1 MYHSKTV
8 ETLVGLFIL
17 IGLSALLV
25 LALRISNLSEL
36 SLLGDAGYRVRA
48 KFENIGGL
56 KIRAPVK
63 MGGVVIGRVS
73 AIGLDPS
80 SYEAVAILT
89 IEKNYKNLP
98 EDTSANIYTTGLL
111 GEQYVSLEPGGEET
125 FLKEGDEITLTQSAV
140 VLERVLGQFLYNKAS
155 GDGQQ

>member
-17 IGLSALLV
+17 VGLSALLV
-25 LALRISNLSEL
+25 LALRISNLGEL
-36 SLLGDAGYRVRA
+36 SLLGDSGYRVRA

-73 AIGLDPS
+73 VIGLDPS
-80 SYEAVAILT
+80 TYEAVATLS
-89 IEKNYKNLP
+89 IEQKYHNLP
-98 EDTSANIYTTGLL
+98 EDTSANIYTAGLL

-155 GDGQQ
+155 GDEQ